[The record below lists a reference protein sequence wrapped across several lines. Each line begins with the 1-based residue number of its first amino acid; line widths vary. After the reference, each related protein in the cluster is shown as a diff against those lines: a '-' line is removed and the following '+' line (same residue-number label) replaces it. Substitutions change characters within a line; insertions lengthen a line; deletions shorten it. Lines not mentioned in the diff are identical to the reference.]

1 MMVEARSALAR
12 LMNEG
17 KMSMTG
23 LQQAVARLEAQRS
36 SWLEVAPSD
45 KVRNFAAEMPE
56 QYVSLPKTLSAFP
69 ILNNLLAERRPKFG
83 LWTKCRCAEFRAKK
97 RASTKFFSALT

>member
-23 LQQAVARLEAQRS
+23 LRHAVARLEAQR
-36 SWLEVAPSD
+36 
-45 KVRNFAAEMPE
+45 F
-56 QYVSLPKTLSAFP
+56 
-69 ILNNLLAERRPKFG
+69 
-83 LWTKCRCAEFRAKK
+83 
-97 RASTKFFSALT
+97 

>member
-1 MMVEARSALAR
+1 MMVEARSAPAR

-17 KMSMTG
+17 KMSRTG

-45 KVRNFAAEMPE
+45 NVRNLAAEIPE
-56 QYVSLPKTLSAFP
+56 QYGLRALDSFQLAAGLVWCREKPRGRLFVCGDA
-69 ILNNLLAERRPKFG
+69 ILVNA
-83 LWTKCRCAEFRAKK
+83 AFRAD
-97 RASTKFFSALT
+97 FGIYP

>member
-1 MMVEARSALAR
+1 MVEARSAMPR

-23 LQQAVARLEAQRS
+23 LQHAVARLEAQRS

-45 KVRNFAAEMPE
+45 KVRNLAVEMPE
-56 QYVSLPKTLSAFP
+56 QY
-69 ILNNLLAERRPKFG
+69 G
-83 LWTKCRCAEFRAKK
+83 LRALD
-97 RASTKFFSALT
+97 SFQL